1 MSLAD
6 ALAILRALAVAPIWY
21 ALVFDSRAAA
31 LGIFVVAALSDAL
44 DGWLARRTGSLS
56 RHGALLDPLAD
67 KVFVLG
73 TALELLLVS
82 RGTAISP
89 LLFTLLAVREI
100 TAAAMRVAAY
110 RANTHRGADA
120 GGKLKTAAEMCALA
134 ILILVRP
141 PEPVGVAAVGLLWV
155 AVTFGLV
162 SLARDWLRGRKRLS

>member
-89 LLFTLLAVREI
+89 LLFALLAVREI